1 MASTRIPQWIR
12 FTPAPLHKAALIEK
26 YTYRKG
32 LSTICKE
39 ARCPNRGEC
48 ASSGT
53 ASFLIL
59 GNRCTRACS
68 FCAVQ
73 KGVPL
78 PVVPDEPE
86 LVASSVAALNLE
98 HVVITSVTR
107 DDLTDGGAGVFR
119 RTVGEIRVAAPKTTV
134 EVLVPDFRGNI
145 PDIDAALRSAPDVF
159 AHNVE
164 TAPRLYPLIR
174 PQADFKRS
182 LNVLMRASNF
192 GQKTVVKTSVMVGL
206 GETKE
211 ELLDVF
217 RRISDSGCQI
227 LTIGQYLQPTP
238 SGQPVYRFLDPS
250 EFQELE
256 YLGIK
261 AGIRK
266 IESGPMVRSSYRSA
280 QALRA
285 IMMDIS

>member
-1 MASTRIPQWIR
+1 LASRRIPQWIR

-26 YTYRKG
+26 HTYKKG

-48 ASSGT
+48 ASKGT

-59 GNRCTRACS
+59 GNRCTRTCS

-73 KGVPL
+73 KGTPL
-78 PVVPDEPE
+78 PIVLDEPE
-86 LVASSVAALNLE
+86 LVASSVASLNLE

-107 DDLTDGGAGVFR
+107 DDLTDGGAEVFCN
-119 RTVGEIRVAAPKTTV
+119 TVRKIRVAAPNTTV
-134 EVLVPDFRGNI
+134 EVLVPDFRGNT
-145 PDIDAALRSAPDVF
+145 PDIDAALQSAPDVF

-164 TAPRLYPLIR
+164 TAPRLYPFIR
-174 PQADFKRS
+174 PQANFKRS
-182 LNVLMRASNF
+182 LDVLMRASNF

-211 ELLDVF
+211 EMLDVF

-238 SGQPVYRFLDPS
+238 RQLQVHRFLNPS

-280 QALRA
+280 EALKA
-285 IMMDIS
+285 IIMDIS